1 MFEVIPS
8 GVRLDEAAREVDAGM
23 VIDGEQEGL
32 LGGGRGGHEMGVVG
46 LDVGLDRR
54 AGPDPATEPLQL
66 ICDELVVGRILKR
79 EELDEKAM
87 NLGGPNRALVSAAG
101 LWSEGGRHAQPS
113 GAQLVEPRATH
124 SQMGGSGESVERSGI
139 EVGEDVADKFD
150 GKTMDELLVFIAG
163 TLPLLANDSNDSGGP
178 QHHPITWS
186 QPGRRPSLR
195 SGLRPGYPLQSTFA
209 PSPIRFCSGSVRFC
223 SGPDMQVEC
232 GHNLAFDFQ
241 NIFPSVLGKR

>member
-1 MFEVIPS
+1 
-8 GVRLDEAAREVDAGM
+8 M
-23 VIDGEQEGL
+23 VVYREQEGL
-32 LGGGRGGHEMGVVG
+32 LGVRWPPLVNGTVVLPEFADVGATEAAINPRLASQRGHKVGVVG

-223 SGPDMQVEC
+223 SGPDSEYPLTRTM
-232 GHNLAFDFQ
+232 
-241 NIFPSVLGKR
+241 PSATPH